1 MLSLSGGLHNAAQN
15 SRNPAQII
23 DAHGQHALVVR
34 RLRCYSAV
42 MFRLAAPLLIAAL
55 VLAGCASVP
64 PVVPI
69 TAPAAPTAE
78 PAMPAARGGDPE
90 AVMTAL
96 GFLDAP
102 YVRGG
107 VSPTGFDCSGFTRHV
122 FETAHGTRLPR
133 RALDQAQSAG
143 LPEIARDALQPGDLV
158 FFNTLRRPFSHV
170 GIYLGRHR
178 FIHAPRV
185 GARVRIE
192 DLRVHYWASRFDGAR
207 RVPHTDDAALAAA
220 APLP

>member
-1 MLSLSGGLHNAAQN
+1 
-15 SRNPAQII
+15 
-23 DAHGQHALVVR
+23 
-34 RLRCYSAV
+34 
-42 MFRLAAPLLIAAL
+42 MFHLAAPLLITAL
-55 VLAGCASVP
+55 LLAGCAGGP
-64 PVVPI
+64 PRAD
-69 TAPAAPTAE
+69 APAPPLTVSAAPTAE
-78 PAMPAARGGDPE
+78 PVVPTLPAARGGNPE

-122 FETAHGTRLPR
+122 FESATGARLPR

-143 LPEIARDALQPGDLV
+143 LPEIARNALQPGDLV

-192 DLRVHYWASRFDGAR
+192 DLRVNYWASRFDGAR

-220 APLP
+220 PPP